1 MFDLDVNGIDEFLRA
16 LDKLQGGLPELAAE
30 SGHDAATIT
39 IDAARP
45 DVPIRSGAARRSLD
59 VSDAPRGAFAL
70 GGSRDV
76 PYYAWLEFGGSAGID
91 GSVQRSVVPKG
102 RYLWPAYLDSFD
114 QIELVMAKDL
124 TELLKD
130 VRLK

>member
-1 MFDLDVNGIDEFLRA
+1 MFDLDVDGIDEFLRS
-16 LDKLQGGLPELAAE
+16 LDRLQGSLLELLEE
-30 SGHDAATIT
+30 SGHAAAEIT

-45 DVPIRSGAARRSLD
+45 DVPIRSGAARRSLSVD
-59 VSDAPRGAFAL
+59 DAPAGAFAL

-102 RYLWPAYLDSFD
+102 RYLWPAYLESFD
-114 QIELVMAKDL
+114 EIELVMAKNL